1 MAIFSED
8 FRDKLRYFWE
18 DYDIFFI
25 ILGVIAAFLIVT
37 IIIACITD
45 AVTETK
51 ADGGLIIDKFIS
63 EGCFHLMVLVEK
75 DGEPIYV
82 KVEIKAEEYY
92 NTKIGDIYNKN

>member
-1 MAIFSED
+1 MAVFSED
-8 FRDKLRYFWE
+8 FKNRFRDFWE

-25 ILGVIAAFLIVT
+25 ILGVIAVIIVVSLI
-37 IIIACITD
+37 ICLIAD

-63 EGCFHLMVLVEK
+63 EGCFYLMVCAEK

-82 KVEIKAEEYY
+82 KVGIKAEEYY
-92 NTKIGDIYNKN
+92 NVTIGDIYNKN